1 MLIHSLKLQNFRSY
15 KKVDVNLDQNT
26 IFIGQ
31 NAQGKTNLLEAVYV
45 CSVGKSYRAKERD
58 LVLWGEDF
66 FRIESEIE
74 GGKEKKVELIYEK
87 NIGKGRKTVKINGA
101 KKASSALLDAVKC
114 IFFSPEEIDMFFGF
128 PSSRR
133 RHFNVF
139 ISQTDGDYRRH
150 LIKYSKVL
158 DQRNSLLRLIRE
170 GLAKEKDLEVW
181 DGKLAEH
188 GSSIIKKRK
197 QALQEINKNLAEDY
211 GAIAGSTDTLKLGYL
226 PSQKSGSKEEDAW
239 GSFLQALLASRKK
252 DVLSGVTNV
261 GPHRDDFQFILNE
274 RSLVDFASRGE
285 FRSAILALKMSEAK
299 VLKSKTGTTPILL
312 LDDVFSELDEQRR
325 KCLAKNFS
333 GQQTIVTTTDLDHI
347 DKSLAKNASI
357 YKIENGKLEKL

>member
-1 MLIHSLKLQNFRSY
+1 MLIHSLKLKNFRSY

-74 GGKEKKVELIYEK
+74 GGKEKRVELIYEK

-114 IFFSPEEIDMFFGF
+114 IFFSPEEIDMFFDF

-139 ISQTDGDYRRH
+139 ISQTDGDYRHH

-170 GLAKEKDLEVW
+170 GSAKEDGLEIW
-181 DGKLAEH
+181 DGKLAEY
-188 GSSIIKKRK
+188 GTGVIEKRK
-197 QALQEINKNLAEDY
+197 QTVLGINKYLEGDY
-211 GAIAGSTDTLKLGYL
+211 KKMAGNKDSLVLEYSPAQKPLSKDGDVWGGFLK
-226 PSQKSGSKEEDAW
+226 S
-239 GSFLQALLASRKK
+239 LLASRRT
-252 DVLSGVTNV
+252 DILSGVTNV
-261 GPHRDDFQFILNE
+261 GPHRDDFTFVLNG
-274 RSLVDFASRGE
+274 RPLADFASRGE

-299 VLKSKTGTTPILL
+299 VLRDRTEVSPVLL
-312 LDDVFSELDEQRR
+312 LDDVFSELDDKRR
-325 KCLAKNFS
+325 RHLAES
-333 GQQTIVTTTDLDHI
+333 LGDQQTIVTTTDLDHI
-347 DKSLAKNASI
+347 DESLAKNACI